1 MKAVIT
7 GGSGFVGSHL
17 AEMLLEQKVNVICLG
32 RGIADPSYLAEKK
45 IPFEKADIMDGNSIE
60 KHISK
65 GDTVFH
71 IAAVLGSARASAEQ
85 YNKFNV
91 DGTVNV
97 LKAAIK
103 KKARTF
109 IFVSSL
115 AAMGPVGS
123 LDQPM
128 NEETQCVPDSAYG
141 VSKLSAENRINEIA
155 QGKITCIIV
164 RPPIIYGARMHLSS
178 GAGTLFKNMRKKT
191 FIIIGNTENYFP
203 VIHVK
208 NLCHSII
215 HLADKHQ
222 RGIHIYIVSDGKPTK
237 FKDFLS
243 LIRNEFGINKR
254 TIHLPYS
261 LIYSIAWAFEMAGRL
276 FHFVPL
282 LSRDI
287 VRGAG
292 TDYYNYDMTKA
303 EKAGLNALLSQHDAV
318 QETAEWVRSIL
329 Q

>member
-17 AEMLLEQKVNVICLG
+17 AEMLLEQKIDVICLG
-32 RGIADPSYLAEKK
+32 RGIADPSYLVGKK
-45 IPFEKADIMDGNSIE
+45 IPFEKADIMDSNSIE
-60 KHISK
+60 KYISK
-65 GDTVFH
+65 GDIVFH
-71 IAAVLGSARASAEQ
+71 IAAVLGSARANAEQ

-97 LKAAIK
+97 LEAAIK
-103 KKARTF
+103 KKAGTF

-123 LDQPM
+123 LAQPM
-128 NEETQCVPDSAYG
+128 NEETPCVPDSTYG
-141 VSKLSAENRINEIA
+141 ISKLSAEIKIHEIA
-155 QGKITCIIV
+155 QERITCIIV
-164 RPPIIYGARMHLSS
+164 RPPIIYGARMNLGS
-178 GAGTLFKNMRKKT
+178 GAGTLFKNMCKKN

-208 NLCHSII
+208 NLCHSMI
-215 HLADKHQ
+215 HLADRHTS
-222 RGIHIYIVSDGKPTK
+222 GIHTYIVSDGKPTK

-243 LIRNEFGINKR
+243 LIKNEFGINKR

-261 LIYSIAWAFEMAGRL
+261 LIYSIAWAFETAGRI
-276 FHFVPL
+276 FHFIPM

-287 VRGAG
+287 VRGVG
-292 TDYYNYDMTKA
+292 TDYYNYDMAKA
-303 EKAGLNALLSQHDAV
+303 ENIGYAAIMSQHDAV
-318 QETAEWVRSIL
+318 HETAEWVKSMS
-329 Q
+329 

>member
-32 RGIADPSYLAEKK
+32 RGIADPSYLAGKN
-45 IPFEKADIMDGNSIE
+45 IPFEKADIMEDNSIE

-97 LKAAIK
+97 LEAAIR
-103 KKARTF
+103 KKARAF
-109 IFVSSL
+109 VFVSSL
-115 AAMGPVGS
+115 AAMGPVGN
-123 LDQPM
+123 LTLPM
-128 NEETQCVPDSAYG
+128 NEETPCVPDSPYG
-141 VSKLSAENRINEIA
+141 LSKLSAENKINEIA
-155 QGKITCIIV
+155 KGKITCIIV
-164 RPPIIYGARMHLSS
+164 RPPIIYGARMNLGS
-178 GAGTLFKNMRKKT
+178 GAGTLFKNMCKKT

-208 NLCHSII
+208 NLCHSMI
-215 HLADKHQ
+215 HLSERHTS
-222 RGIHIYIVSDGKPTK
+222 GIHIYIVTDGKPTK
-237 FKDFLS
+237 LKDFLL
-243 LIRNEFGINKR
+243 LIKNEFGINKR

-261 LIYSIAWAFEMAGRL
+261 LIYSIAWAFETAGRL
-276 FHFVPL
+276 FHFIPM

-292 TDYYNYDMTKA
+292 TDYYNYDMAKA
-303 EKAGLNALLSQHDAV
+303 EKMGYEAMMLQHDAV
-318 QETAEWVRSIL
+318 HETAEWVKSMS
-329 Q
+329 

>member
-7 GGSGFVGSHL
+7 GGTGFVGSHL
-17 AEMLLEQKVNVICLG
+17 AEMLIENKVNVVCLS
-32 RGIADPSYLAEKK
+32 RGIADQSWLREKN
-45 IPFEKADIMDGNSIE
+45 IPFEKADIMDSKSIE
-60 KHISK
+60 EQISE
-65 GDTVFH
+65 GDIVFH
-71 IAAVLGSARASAEQ
+71 VAAVLGSARASAEK
-85 YNKFNV
+85 YNKFNI

-103 KKARTF
+103 KKANTF

-115 AAMGPVGS
+115 AAMGPAGS

-128 NEETQCVPDSAYG
+128 NEETLCIPDSTYG
-141 VSKLSAENRINEIA
+141 ISKLSAEKEISKIA

-178 GAGTLFKNMRKKT
+178 GAGTLFKNMRRKN

-208 NLCHSII
+208 NLCHSMIYLSDR
-215 HLADKHQ
+215 HTS
-222 RGIHIYIVSDGKPTK
+222 GIHIYIITDGKPTK
-237 FKDFLS
+237 LKDFLL
-243 LIRNEFGINKR
+243 LIKNEFGINKR
-254 TIHLPYS
+254 TIYLPYF

-276 FHFVPL
+276 FHFIPM

-287 VRGAG
+287 VKGAG
-292 TDYYNYDMTKA
+292 TDYYNYNMAKA
-303 EKAGLNALLSQHDAV
+303 ENIGYEAMMSQHDAV
-318 QETAEWVRSIL
+318 HETAEWVKSML